1 MFAAAL
7 LAVGRIHSAD
17 AQKRP
22 AETWL
27 VVAQYRLVVLERL
40 VDIPVREHKL
50 DSAHVHNHDGS
61 RDVHHGGRREII
73 RAYISP

>member
-50 DSAHVHNHDGS
+50 DSAHVHNHDG
-61 RDVHHGGRREII
+61 
-73 RAYISP
+73 PP